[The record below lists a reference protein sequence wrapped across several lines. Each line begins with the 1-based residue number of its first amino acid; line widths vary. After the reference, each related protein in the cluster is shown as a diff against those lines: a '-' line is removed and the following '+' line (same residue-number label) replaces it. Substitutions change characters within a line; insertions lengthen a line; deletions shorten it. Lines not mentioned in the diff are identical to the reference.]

1 MFARLR
7 TETLFDYEDHKD
19 RLEEIELELANPEVW
34 SDYSLSESL
43 AKEQA
48 ALRTS
53 VQGIDQVLVQ
63 LQESEELLALASDEQ
78 DTTMYDEIDLHLDSV
93 EATLQSLELRK
104 MFSNELDSQNA
115 YIDIQ
120 FGEGGTESQD
130 WASMLFRMYVQWCE
144 KQGFKYRVV
153 ELSDG
158 DIAGIRSSTIFVRGD
173 HAYGWLRTET
183 GVHRL
188 VRNSPFDSNHRR
200 HTSFASVFVYAEID
214 DDVEVEIDPSDVRT
228 DTYRASGAGGQH
240 VNQTDSAVRLTHLP
254 TKAVVQCQSERSQH
268 KNRAQAWKQLR
279 AKLYYLLQEQ
289 KQVER
294 QAMEDAKPKIG
305 FGSQIRSYVLDQS
318 RVKDHRTGVERSDPD
333 RVLDGDLKT
342 FMEAGLLAGI

>member
-1 MFARLR
+1 MSEPLLI
-7 TETLFDYEDHKD
+7 ETLFDYTNRKD
-19 RLEEIELELANPEVW
+19 RLEEIELELADPEVW
-34 SDYSLSESL
+34 SNVARSGSL

-48 ALRTS
+48 SLKTS
-53 VQGIDQVLVQ
+53 IEGIDYVLAQ
-63 LQESEELLALASDEQ
+63 LQESEELLALAIDDQ
-78 DTTMYDEIDLHLDSV
+78 DSEMYDEIDSHLNTV
-93 EATLQSLELRK
+93 EASLKSMELQK
-104 MFSNELDSQNA
+104 MFSNEYDSQNA
-115 YIDIQ
+115 YLDIQ

-158 DIAGIRSSTIFVRGD
+158 DVAGIRSTTLFVQGD

-214 DDVEVEIDPSDVRT
+214 DDVEVEVDPSDVRT

-240 VNQTDSAVRLTHLP
+240 VNRTDSAVRLTHIP
-254 TKAVVQCQSERSQH
+254 TKTVVQCQSERSQH

-279 AKLYYLLQEQ
+279 AKLFYLMQEE
-289 KQVER
+289 KQAVR
-294 QAMEDAKPKIG
+294 QALEDAKPTIG

-333 RVLDGDLKT
+333 RVLDGDLHT
-342 FMEAGLLAGI
+342 FMEASLLAGI

>member
-1 MFARLR
+1 M
-7 TETLFDYEDHKD
+7 TE
-19 RLEEIELELANPEVW
+19 
-34 SDYSLSESL
+34 
-43 AKEQA
+43 
-48 ALRTS
+48 
-53 VQGIDQVLVQ
+53 
-63 LQESEELLALASDEQ
+63 LQESEELLALAADQQ
-78 DTTMYDEIDLHLDSV
+78 DTEMFAEIDSQVDGIEVQLK
-93 EATLQSLELRK
+93 SLELQK
-104 MFSNELDSQNA
+104 MFANELDPQNA
-115 YIDIQ
+115 YLDIQ

-130 WASMLFRMYVQWCE
+130 WASMLFRMYVQFCE
-144 KQGFKYRVV
+144 KHGYKYRVV
-153 ELSDG
+153 ELSAG
-158 DIAGIRSSTIFVRGD
+158 DIAGIRSSTIFVQGD

-214 DDVEVEIDPSDVRT
+214 DDVEVEIDPNDVRT

-254 TKAVVQCQSERSQH
+254 TKTVVQCQSERSQH

-279 AKLYYLLQEQ
+279 AKLFYLVQE
-289 KQVER
+289 ER
-294 QAMEDAKPKIG
+294 QAERQALEDAKPKIG

-318 RVKDHRTGVERSDPD
+318 RVKDHRTNVERSDPD

-342 FMEAGLLAGI
+342 FMEANLLAGI

>member
-1 MFARLR
+1 MRI
-7 TETLFDYEDHKD
+7 ETLFDYEANKD
-19 RLEEIELELANPEVW
+19 RLTEIELELANPEVW
-34 SDYSLSESL
+34 ANFSMSESL

-48 ALRTS
+48 TLRTS
-53 VQGIDQVLVQ
+53 LLGIDQILTL
-63 LQESEELLALASDEQ
+63 LQESEELLTLASDEQ
-78 DTTMYDEIDLHLDSV
+78 DTAMIDEIDVQIDGV
-93 EATLQSLELRK
+93 ESTLKSLELQK

-144 KQGFKYRVV
+144 KHGYKYRVV
-153 ELSDG
+153 EFSDG
-158 DIAGIRSSTIFVRGD
+158 DIAGIRSSTVFVQGD
-173 HAYGWLRTET
+173 RAYGWLRTET

-214 DDVEVEIDPSDVRT
+214 DDVEIEINPSEVRT

-254 TKAVVQCQSERSQH
+254 TKTVVQCQSERSQH

-279 AKLYYLLQEQ
+279 AKLFYLVQEE
-289 KQVER
+289 KQAER
-294 QAMEDAKPKIG
+294 QALEDAKPKIG

-333 RVLDGDLKT
+333 RVLNGDLKT
-342 FMEAGLLAGI
+342 FMEANLLAGI

>member
-1 MFARLR
+1 M
-7 TETLFDYEDHKD
+7 
-19 RLEEIELELANPEVW
+19 
-34 SDYSLSESL
+34 
-43 AKEQA
+43 
-48 ALRTS
+48 
-53 VQGIDQVLVQ
+53 DQVL
-63 LQESEELLALASDEQ
+63 ESVEEATELAELAANEDASDVLN
-78 DTTMYDEIDLHLDSV
+78 DVADELSST
-93 EATLQSLELRK
+93 EAVLETLESQR
-104 MFSNELDSQNA
+104 MFCNELDPQNA

-130 WASMLFRMYVQWCE
+130 WSNMLLRMYLQWCE
-144 KQGFKYRVV
+144 KNGFKATIV

-158 DIAGIRSSTIFVRGD
+158 EVAGIRSSTVQVEGSY
-173 HAYGWLRTET
+173 AYGWLRTET

-214 DDVEVEIDPSDVRT
+214 DDVDVEIDPSDVRT

-254 TKAVVQCQSERSQH
+254 TNTVVQCQSERSQH

-279 AKLYYLLQEQ
+279 AKLYLLAMQEKQEQ
-289 KQVER
+289 MK
-294 QAMEDAKPKIG
+294 AIEDSKPNIG

-318 RVKDHRTGVERSDPD
+318 RVKDHRTGAERGDPN
-333 RVLDGDLKT
+333 RVLDGDLT
-342 FMEAGLLAGI
+342 SFMEANLIAGL

>member
-1 MFARLR
+1 MH
-7 TETLFDYEDHKD
+7 TETLFDYEANKD
-19 RLEEIELELANPEVW
+19 RLAEIELELSNPEVW
-34 SDYSLSESL
+34 SDISLSQLLS
-43 AKEQA
+43 KEQA
-48 ALRTS
+48 MLKTTL
-53 VQGIDQVLVQ
+53 QGIEQIFSQ
-63 LQESEELLALASDEQ
+63 LQESEEFFALAMDEQ
-78 DTTMYDEIDLHLDSV
+78 DSAMFDEIYQQLDRV
-93 EATLQSLELRK
+93 EESLQALELRK
-104 MFSNELDSQNA
+104 MFSNELDPQNA

-144 KQGFKYRVV
+144 KNDFKYRVV

-158 DIAGIRSSTIFVRGD
+158 DIAGIRSTTIQVQGD

-200 HTSFASVFVYAEID
+200 HTSFASVIVYAEID

-254 TKAVVQCQSERSQH
+254 SKTVVQCQSERSQH

-279 AKLYYLLQEQ
+279 AKLFTLIQEQ
-289 KQVER
+289 KQAER
-294 QAMEDAKPKIG
+294 QAMENAKPKIG

-333 RVLDGDLKT
+333 RVLDGDLRS
-342 FMEAGLLAGI
+342 FMEANLLAGL